1 VNRSSRRPL
10 MIAGVAVVLLLG
22 VAIAALTNDRAYPAR
37 PAERGPVTL
46 TTVDGQALTLP
57 LGKPAVLA
65 FVTATCGDCLSDVR
79 TLGEVRARAG
89 DRATFLTVGTDPMAS
104 AGDIDGLLRAAGYPD
119 LPAAQDA
126 DGALARAYHVNALGT
141 FVVLA
146 ADGSVAYQDI
156 KPGADAVRAALDHL
170 APAGDAR

>member
-1 VNRSSRRPL
+1 MNRSSRRLL
-10 MIAGVAVVLLLG
+10 MIAGVAAVLLLG
-22 VAIAALTNDRAYPAR
+22 VAIAALTNDRAHPGAQ
-37 PAERGPVTL
+37 GPVTV
-46 TTVDGQALTLP
+46 TTVDGQTAKIP
-57 LGKPAVLA
+57 DGKPAVLA

-79 TLGEVRARAG
+79 TLGEVRAQAG
-89 DRATFLTVGTDPMAS
+89 DRATFLTVGTDPTAS
-104 AGDIDGLLRAAGYPD
+104 AGDLTGLLRAAGHPD